1 MSKRKS
7 PNDRELPLF
16 DLPLHANDEELP
28 PDDDDRLVE
37 DAGDLPLAAP
47 EPRAAAADAADKTL
61 REIPVTPAGEEEPAA
76 GEESAAA
83 DEEPAAA
90 EQPAPFKDRLLAGSL
105 DLGIQVLVSGGAV
118 AAVRAMGVSVQLA
131 DGLPFALFG
140 LIFSFLYWFIPLAF
154 WGQTPGMAWV
164 GSSAVSLS
172 DEPLTFSQTLLRW
185 CGALLTVA
193 LAGLPLLLALG
204 GRSLSDRLSE
214 SKTVVI

>member
-37 DAGDLPLAAP
+37 DAGDLPLTAP
-47 EPRAAAADAADKTL
+47 GPPAAAADTGHAVDKTL
-61 REIPVTPAGEEEPAA
+61 REIPVTPAAAEEP
-76 GEESAAA
+76 
-83 DEEPAAA
+83 AA

-105 DLGIQVLVSGGAV
+105 DLGIQVLVLGGAV
-118 AAVRAMGVSVQLA
+118 AAVRAMGVPVRLA

-140 LIFSFLYWFIPLAF
+140 LVFSFLYWFIPLAF

-164 GSSAVSLS
+164 GHSAVSLS
-172 DEPLTFSQTLLRW
+172 DEPLTFGQTLLRW

-193 LAGLPLLLALG
+193 LAGLPLLLAFA